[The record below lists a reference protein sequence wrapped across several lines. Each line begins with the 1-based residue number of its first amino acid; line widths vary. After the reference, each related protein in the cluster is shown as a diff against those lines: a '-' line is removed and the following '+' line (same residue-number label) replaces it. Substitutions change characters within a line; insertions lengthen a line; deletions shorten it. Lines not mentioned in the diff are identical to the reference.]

1 MPPAVRQQFGDYLL
15 LRLLGEG
22 GMGSVFLAR
31 HTSTGQEV
39 AIKIM
44 APHLTQNPKVVK
56 RFESEARA
64 VMRINHPNVISIFD
78 YGRADDGTL
87 FHIMEVLDGVDLAAV
102 MERRRFTPVE
112 VLPFVTQICGAL
124 QAAHDRSV
132 VHRDLKPEN
141 IFVLNGRPLTIK
153 VLDFGIA
160 KLLDPDEFLNL
171 TATGVAI
178 GTPMFI
184 APEQAMGDKHNISPQ
199 TDIYSLG
206 VVLYAMLCGAPPF
219 QSEGIGSLLV
229 MHINEPPPP
238 LLGRAPHLPE
248 AVAGLVHRCLEKDP
262 ARRPR
267 SAAAVA
273 RDFEQA
279 LGAAPS
285 VEAPLGF
292 QPRSTVPDA
301 ADPNEDGRATV
312 VDPRYQGDLHS
323 GPTYVDPSRPAHLTP
338 ATDPPP
344 GAEVAAVT
352 FRDAVSPA
360 VLLGQPRPERRGFS
374 AAHLIALGGAVV
386 GLALIVALVVVAIRL
401 MGG

>member
-1 MPPAVRQQFGDYLL
+1 
-15 LRLLGEG
+15 
-22 GMGSVFLAR
+22 MGSVFLAR
-31 HTSTGQEV
+31 HVTTGQEV

-56 RFESEARA
+56 RFEAEARA
-64 VMRINHPNVISIFD
+64 VMRIDHPNVISIFD

-87 FHIMEVLDGVDLAAV
+87 FHIMEVLDGLDLATL
-102 MERRRFTPVE
+102 MERRRFTPGE

-229 MHINEPPPP
+229 MHINEPPPS
-238 LLGRAPHLPE
+238 LLGRAPHVPE
-248 AVAGLVHRCLEKDP
+248 AVAELVHRCLEKDP

-279 LGAAPS
+279 LGAADPT
-285 VEAPLGF
+285 VEAPLSF

-301 ADPNEDGRATV
+301 ADPEEGRATV
-312 VDPRYQGDLHS
+312 IDSRYQGDLHS
-323 GPTYVDPSRPAHLTP
+323 GPTYVDPSPPRHVTP
-338 ATDPPP
+338 SADPPP
-344 GAEVAAVT
+344 RAAPAAVT
-352 FRDAVSPA
+352 FKDAVSPS
-360 VLLGQPRPERRGFS
+360 VLLGQPRPKRSGLS
-374 AAHLIALGGAVV
+374 TAHFIALGGAVV